1 VTIFV
6 FLTTLTLSSS
16 WRACSS
22 VSTRGLE
29 DLADRE
35 PVEQHPNRREM
46 QFDGRLGSGR
56 LQPLY
61 VCCNVDRLDVGELT
75 DLVLLDPGEEVA
87 GGPVI
92 GHARVLV
99 ADRRGEKLEE
109 ARRGHGHQQ

>member
-46 QFDGRLGSGR
+46 QFDGRLGSRR

-87 GGPVI
+87 GGPI